1 MGDVLINKTWFPADT
16 GNHVHVPRSRRTVQR
31 EPTRESKRTVTTLRL
46 ETAATPDGKRATDP
60 EPVQARRT
68 VRLQVLAAMREE
80 ADQASVDV
88 SAARLPTPD
97 QPLVRVRPRARNVP
111 VSADDWLRIAEW
123 VIGDWA
129 ATLRTALVVLV
140 LFAGVLTGVGVA
152 FGPEF
157 ALLGGITGAFVFL
170 VGRIGGSG
178 RR

>member
-1 MGDVLINKTWFPADT
+1 M
-16 GNHVHVPRSRRTVQR
+16 
-31 EPTRESKRTVTTLRL
+31 TTLRL
-46 ETAATPDGKRATDP
+46 ETAATPDGNRPVDNSIDN

-80 ADQASVDV
+80 ADQVPVDV
-88 SAARLPTPD
+88 PAARLPAED

-129 ATLRTALVVLV
+129 ATLRTALLVVV
-140 LFAGVLTGVGVA
+140 LFAGVLTGIGIA

-157 ALLGGITGAFVFL
+157 ALLGGITGAIVFL
-170 VGRIGGSG
+170 VGRLAGSG